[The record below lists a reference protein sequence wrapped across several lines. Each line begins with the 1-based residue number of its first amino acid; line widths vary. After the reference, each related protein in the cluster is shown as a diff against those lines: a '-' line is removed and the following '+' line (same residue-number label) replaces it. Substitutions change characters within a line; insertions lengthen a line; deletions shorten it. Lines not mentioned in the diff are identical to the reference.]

1 MPRSSAAPSQAK
13 NESDIQMIAKLGQ
26 DIKSAISRDFLG
38 REAAIEL
45 ALTTIL
51 ADGHL
56 LIEDVPGSGKT
67 SLSAGLA
74 HCLGL
79 GFSRIQCTNDLL
91 PADVT
96 GLSIYDRQTGEF
108 VLKRGPVFTQ
118 ILLADELNR
127 APSKTQS
134 ALLQAM
140 EERSVTLDGE
150 TLPLPRPFLVIATQN
165 PAEQIGTFDLPES
178 QLDRFSASM
187 SIGRPDHDIQ
197 LEILNKQ
204 QTDAGPLPVL
214 SDADALGAMQA
225 SVRLVSAER
234 DILDYI
240 IRVADAME
248 VEGAINLS
256 VRYRSQLLRLSQARA
271 GLSGR
276 GYVTPDDVQYVFP
289 ASVRHRLGRTDMASA
304 DQLSAQTL
312 NQVKVP

>member
-13 NESDIQMIAKLGQ
+13 NESDIQMIAKLSQ

-240 IRVADAME
+240 IRLADAME